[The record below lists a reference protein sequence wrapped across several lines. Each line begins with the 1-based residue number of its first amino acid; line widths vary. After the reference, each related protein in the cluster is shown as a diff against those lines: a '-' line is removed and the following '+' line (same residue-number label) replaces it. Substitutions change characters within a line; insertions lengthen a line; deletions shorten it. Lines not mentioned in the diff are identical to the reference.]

1 LEFNLTHPLGRTVC
15 PKYRNTEYLKFIENI
30 ETPLCEARSTAA
42 PAAPAVVPPHV
53 VPPPPNPAGL
63 GDIGLGLI
71 AIRKVLNNLLPKGFN
86 AKHKME

>member
-1 LEFNLTHPLGRTVC
+1 MEFNLTHPLGRTVC

-53 VPPPPNPAGL
+53 VPPPPRWN
-63 GDIGLGLI
+63 IGLGLV

-86 AKHKME
+86 AKHKTE